1 MPLNTLSAGLT
12 HTLVQSTVY
21 AMPPVACWVHSKVAL
36 ELSVN
41 GTDYVLTAATTTGL
55 QVSAMFVRCTTAA
68 AVVSVKRY

>member
-1 MPLNTLSAGLT
+1 MPLNTLSAG
-12 HTLVQSTVY
+12 QSHSILEDVVY
-21 AMPPVACWVHSKVAL
+21 ALPPSSCFIHSSVAL